1 MNKIKYKGEEI
12 RLDIYLKNKL
22 DLSRTYIQKLIKSN
36 SIIVN
41 KNKVK
46 PSHKL
51 ENGDII
57 EYDIPK
63 PKKLGLKAE
72 NIPLEIVY
80 EDKHLLVINKPEGLM
95 VHPAQNNYSNTLVNA
110 ILWHCPKLSGIGG
123 VGRPGIV
130 HRLDK
135 FTSGLIIIAKNDKTH
150 QKLSQQF
157 KDHKVEK
164 KYLALVYGTPNNN
177 EGEIN
182 KNITRHSKDRKK
194 FKAVSS
200 NSSEGRTALTYYKTI
215 KSFNTT
221 SLLEITP
228 KTGRTH
234 QIRVHLESI
243 GHPIVGDPYYNN
255 KNTSQ
260 DGQLLHAYY
269 LKFIHP
275 ITKKNITIT
284 TMLPKRF
291 NIKDKYINTLFKKG
305 KVICC

>member
-150 QKLSQQF
+150 QKLSQ
-157 KDHKVEK
+157 K
-164 KYLALVYGTPNNN
+164 
-177 EGEIN
+177 
-182 KNITRHSKDRKK
+182 
-194 FKAVSS
+194 
-200 NSSEGRTALTYYKTI
+200 
-215 KSFNTT
+215 
-221 SLLEITP
+221 
-228 KTGRTH
+228 
-234 QIRVHLESI
+234 
-243 GHPIVGDPYYNN
+243 
-255 KNTSQ
+255 
-260 DGQLLHAYY
+260 
-269 LKFIHP
+269 
-275 ITKKNITIT
+275 
-284 TMLPKRF
+284 
-291 NIKDKYINTLFKKG
+291 
-305 KVICC
+305 